1 MCISK
6 DENEADQVCKN
17 AFLAAFPTVMK
28 KNLSPM
34 KLCDRDK
41 RDVHFSDDPT
51 EEDFHIFKE
60 TASQLQPRFRR
71 AVQPGYMSKDNA
83 TRYCEERISETE
95 IGKLCV
101 KIGVNVQGLVDA
113 CAADIVVRK
122 KRLSTRIN
130 EDRVSPNKTWQGCCN
145 LRNIPDG
152 THFHVAIAT
161 CSFPV
166 SSSKSNITICSC
178 RGAKYRFISGIF
190 LRV

>member
-1 MCISK
+1 MACLCISK

-17 AFLAAFPTVMK
+17 AFSAAFPTVMK

-101 KIGVNVQGLVDA
+101 KIGVNVQGLVEA

-122 KRLSTRIN
+122 KTGLVLALMRIERIRIKLGRDVAPYEIYQSVHIFMLLSQHVRFQ
-130 EDRVSPNKTWQGCCN
+130 SPLQNQILPFVAAGGQ
-145 LRNIPDG
+145 NID
-152 THFHVAIAT
+152 
-161 CSFPV
+161 
-166 SSSKSNITICSC
+166 
-178 RGAKYRFISGIF
+178 
-190 LRV
+190 